1 MNQASPIQ
9 LVHLPNQLK
18 HWDSTCHVSLHDPKA
33 ATIYL
38 VSAGF
43 QNLDTA
49 TLAAQLSANLVVL
62 SIKDWDNDLTPWPA
76 PGLYPDDV
84 PFKGNADHSLHE
96 LTDCII
102 PALEQQFCL
111 ASTQRALAGYS
122 LGGLFSLYGFI
133 RLLAGD
139 TLRGEP
145 NATPSA
151 PNNAPYFDSVA
162 SLSSSVWYEG
172 WPAFLQDT
180 TFAGTDT
187 FAYFSLGKKEK
198 NAPPAI
204 LGCVEDRTHL
214 TAEFLANR
222 GVKTAFVMEPG
233 NHFQHVF
240 ERITRG
246 LRVLDEFY
254 LQA

>member
-1 MNQASPIQ
+1 MSQASQIQ
-9 LVHLPNQLK
+9 QFCLSVQLK
-18 HWDSTCHVSLHDPKA
+18 HWDSTCQVSLHDPKA

-38 VSAGF
+38 VSSGF
-43 QNLDTA
+43 QNLDIE
-49 TLAAQLSANLVVL
+49 TLATQLSANLVVL

-76 PGLYPDDV
+76 PGLYPDDA
-84 PFKGNADHSLHE
+84 PFAGNAKDSLHE
-96 LTDCII
+96 LTHCII
-102 PALEQQFCL
+102 PALEQRFHL
-111 ASTQRALAGYS
+111 TSSHRALAGYS

-133 RLLAGD
+133 SLLSDD
-139 TLRGEP
+139 TSQEKP
-145 NATPSA
+145 NDTPASLDDA
-151 PNNAPYFDSVA
+151 PFFDSVA

-180 TFAGTDT
+180 ALRAHNT

-214 TAEFLANR
+214 TADFLANR
-222 GVKTAFVMEPG
+222 GVKTTFVMEPG

-240 ERITRG
+240 ERIMRG
-246 LRVLDEFY
+246 LCALDEFY
-254 LQA
+254 VQA